1 MLSSIALAVF
11 LYTPPPPIRAAN
23 GLSKGY
29 IALFTACQHGRFP
42 PKAIPAFL
50 PPATSSGLF
59 LFLILQAIFI

>member
-1 MLSSIALAVF
+1 MSSSIALAVF
-11 LYTPPPPIRAAN
+11 LYTPPIRAAN